1 MPRPSSSG
9 AQPQSSGHA
18 AQTLTI
24 EGQTIDAEFR
34 FLPLATV
41 ELDLSNPRIQYLLKQ
56 NTKNGKLTQEE
67 LAQLIRDNVPGAP
80 GLFASIRDNGGLLE
94 PILVRPD
101 GRVIEGNCRL
111 ACYMRLLAVDKK
123 RAVSSSIWSEIPAF
137 VVPNISER
145 QVAAFQ
151 GRVHVAGKNPWRA
164 YEKAG
169 HIYTMHKKHGMDAK
183 AIAQILSMTESEV
196 LRDIRTY
203 ETMTEKLIPK
213 MKGTAA
219 VEKWSFFAEFY
230 KRKGLEQYR
239 SKPAN
244 VDEFVSLVRSGKL
257 TRGADVRKLEKIL
270 KSKSA
275 MKELKT
281 KGVDSAMTTLGQADP
296 TADSKTFRQLKK
308 TVKLLQRFPAK
319 DLSRLRE
326 SEPQRIL
333 QELLA
338 AARTVAKTAGVKVP

>member
-1 MPRPSSSG
+1 MARTAS
-9 AQPQSSGHA
+9 
-18 AQTLTI
+18 QTLTI
-24 EGQTIDAEFR
+24 EGQTIDAEFQ
-34 FLPLATV
+34 FLPIGKV
-41 ELDLSNPRIQYLLKQ
+41 QLDLSNPRIQYLLKQ
-56 NTKNGKLTQEE
+56 NTKDGKLTQQE
-67 LAQLIRDNVPGAP
+67 LAKLIYDNVPGAP
-80 GLFASIRDNGGLLE
+80 GLYASIRDNGGLLE

-111 ACYMRLLAVDKK
+111 ACYMRLLAIEKK
-123 RAVSSSIWSEIPAF
+123 QAVANSTWKEIPAF

-183 AIAQILSMTESEV
+183 TIGQVLSMTESEV

-203 ETMTEKLIPK
+203 ETMTEELFPK

-219 VEKWSFFAEFY
+219 LEKWSFFAEFY
-230 KRKGLEQYR
+230 KRKGLELYR
-239 SKPAN
+239 AKPAN
-244 VDEFVSLVRSGKL
+244 VKQFVSLVRSGKL
-257 TRGADVRKLEKIL
+257 KRGADVRKLEQIL
-270 KSKSA
+270 KHKGA

-296 TADSKTFRQLKK
+296 TADSNTFRQLKK
-308 TVKLLQRFPAK
+308 TAKLLHHFPTRELGRF
-319 DLSRLRE
+319 RE
-326 SEPQRIL
+326 AEPQKIL
-333 QELLA
+333 QDLLT
-338 AARTVAKTAGVKVP
+338 AARALAKTAGVKVP